1 MAINNIYDLRIDSVN
16 NNLLY
21 TKPSF
26 TTDFVI
32 STDNLIEGSTNLFY
46 KDSRV
51 DARIN
56 LYNSTQGIVNIILGT
71 TNQITTS
78 NSSGTVTLS
87 LTPSVYIT
95 GSMFIGATTN
105 QLVLGTT
112 NTTTISSTAP
122 SANRVY
128 TLPDFGANAIIPLS
142 TSGNSLSFT
151 TSANTILTLPTSG
164 TLATLAGG
172 ETFTNKTLTS
182 STNTIGGVTMTLGSD
197 ATGDTYYRSSGTT
210 LTRLGVG
217 SNGDVL
223 TVTGGLPSWS
233 SSIIMNDY
241 FYTQSTGVYKGGV
254 LTIGTPNTTFSI
266 SDGNGA
272 ITNNSTGTNTYTKV
286 SWTGKTNIPATYITS
301 GIVSYVAIDINGDV
315 VQQLAPFTPSQS
327 KTLITLGSLIHT
339 NLAILDD
346 INNFQDVILS
356 PANMVHDISHSLGI
370 FNISG
375 NLFSANGANLNLNK
389 STGSVYSVG
398 SNWLNDPLN
407 PSEVILPSLTALSFK
422 YRLQN
427 GGNGTTVTA
436 INPNIYDVG
445 GVSTAVPA
453 SKYTI
458 QRIFCFV
465 SNSVVI
471 QPGQAFY
478 QTLAEAK
485 SQIEQELFII
495 EPTILQNGLLR
506 ALLVIKE
513 GTTSLL
519 NTSDVYFYEASKFGG
534 QLGIAGQSVSTL
546 QNAYDN
552 SITPE
557 IITDATR
564 GALSLKR
571 GSVADTDLVLEILNN
586 SGTVTSSISGN
597 GNIIGLT
604 YNKVTITTPI
614 TGATL
619 TLANNSSLI
628 TSGAFSTT
636 LTSTATTNVTLPT
649 SGTLYGT
656 ATGSITSAQLAT
668 SLTDETGSGLAVF
681 NNTPTL
687 ITPILGV
694 ATATSINKLT
704 ITAPT
709 TSATLTIVDGS
720 SLITSGAFSTT
731 LTATATTNVTL
742 PTSGTL
748 ATRAGTETLTNK
760 RVTPRVGTEASNAT
774 PTINTDN
781 FDFYSLTAQ
790 AVAITS
796 VTTTGTPTDGQ
807 KLWISITGTAARA
820 ITWGANFEASTIALP
835 TTTVTTAR
843 LDVGFIWNTATSKWR
858 CVGTC

>member
-56 LYNSTQGIVNIILGT
+56 LYNSTQGIVNTILGT
-71 TNQITTS
+71 TNQITAS

-223 TVTGGLPSWS
+223 TVTGGLPSWTTPATV
-233 SSIIMNDY
+233 IDKYYNE
-241 FYTQSTGVYKGGV
+241 STGVYKGGI

-266 SDGNGA
+266 SNGNGA
-272 ITNNSTGTNTYTKV
+272 ITDNTTGTNSYTEV

-301 GIVSYVAIDINGDV
+301 GLVSYVAIDINGNV
-315 VQQLAPFTPSQS
+315 IQQLAPFTQTQS
-327 KTLITLGSLIHT
+327 RSLIFLGSLIHT
-339 NLAILDD
+339 NLAILDGV
-346 INNFQDVILS
+346 NNFQDVILS
-356 PANMVHDISHSLGI
+356 PANMVHDLSHGLGI
-370 FNISG
+370 FNVNG

-389 STGSVYSVG
+389 SVGTIYSVG
-398 SNWLNDPLN
+398 SNWANNPLDPSN
-407 PSEVILPSLTALSFK
+407 VILSSLTALTFQ
-422 YRLQN
+422 YRFQN
-427 GGNGTTVTA
+427 GANGATGTV
-436 INPNIYDVG
+436 INPDIYDVG
-445 GVSTAVPA
+445 GVSTAVPS
-453 SKYTI
+453 SKYTV

-506 ALLVIKE
+506 GFLIIKH

-519 NTSDVYFYEASKFGG
+519 NTADVYFYEASKFGG

-557 IITDATR
+557 ITTDATR

-571 GSVADTDLVLEILNN
+571 GSVADTDLVLEVLNGA
-586 SGTVTSSISGN
+586 SVVTSSISGN

-636 LTSTATTNVTLPT
+636 LTATATTNVTLPT

-668 SLTDETGSGLAVF
+668 SLTDETGTGVNVF
-681 NNTPTL
+681 ATSPTL
-687 ITPILGV
+687 VTPILGV
-694 ATATSINKLT
+694 ATATSINKLA
-704 ITAPT
+704 ITTPT

-731 LTATATTNVTL
+731 LTSTATTNVIL
-742 PTSGTL
+742 PTTGTL
-748 ATRAGTETLTNK
+748 ATLAGTETLTNK
-760 RVTPRVGTEASNAT
+760 RITPRTGTTTSNAT
-774 PTINTDN
+774 PSINTDIV
-781 FDFYSLTAQ
+781 DFYSITAQ
-790 AVAITS
+790 TVAITS
-796 VTTTGTPTDGQ
+796 FTMSGTPTDGQ

-820 ITWGANFEASTIALP
+820 ITWGASFEASTIALP
-835 TTTVTTAR
+835 TTTVNTTR